1 MLTITYDRFG
11 DPADVLRTAEA
22 DAPVP
27 AAGEALLRM
36 SLSPIHHHDLWT
48 IRGSYGVRPALPSG
62 AGSEAVA
69 VVEALGE
76 GVEGYAVGDR
86 VAATGITG
94 AWAELFTAPASSL
107 VPVPAE
113 LPDESAAQLVAMP
126 FSAVSLLEHLDL
138 APGEV
143 LVQNAATGAVGRL
156 VAQFARLRG
165 IRVISL
171 VRRGS
176 GVEELAAQGIGDVVA
191 TDRENWQEQAR
202 ALIGEARVAA
212 GLDSVGGEAAGQVL
226 SLLGDGGRLVVFG
239 AMGGSTMAL
248 PSGPIIFRDLKVEG
262 FWGSRVSAEMAP
274 EVRRRLIGEIFSGLL
289 SGEVTLPVAATFP
302 LEEVV
307 DAVAA
312 TLTDGRQGKVLLRP

>member
-1 MLTITYDRFG
+1 MD
-11 DPADVLRTAEA
+11 DP
-22 DAPVP
+22 
-27 AAGEALLRM
+27 
-36 SLSPIHHHDLWT
+36 
-48 IRGSYGVRPALPSG
+48 G

-69 VVEALGE
+69 VGEALGE
-76 GVEGYAVGDR
+76 GVEGRAVGDR

-107 VPVPAE
+107 IPVPAE

-171 VRRGS
+171 VRRSS

-191 TDRENWQEQAR
+191 TDREDWQEQAR
-202 ALIGEARVAA
+202 ALIGEAHVAA

-262 FWGSRVSAEMAP
+262 FWGARVSAEMAP
-274 EVRRRLIGEIFSGLL
+274 EVRRRLIGEILSGLL

-302 LEEVV
+302 LDEVAA
-307 DAVAA
+307 AVAA
-312 TLTDGRQGKVLLRP
+312 TLTDGRQGKVLLHP

>member
-1 MLTITYDRFG
+1 MLTVTYDRFG
-11 DPADVLRTAEA
+11 EPADVLRTAA
-22 DAPVP
+22 VDSPTP
-27 AAGEALLRM
+27 GAGEVLLRM
-36 SLSPIHHHDLWT
+36 LLSPIHHHDLWT
-48 IRGSYGVRPALPSG
+48 IRGTYGVRPALPSG
-62 AGSEAVA
+62 AGSEGVA

-76 GVEGYAVGDR
+76 GVEGLAVGDR
-86 VAATGITG
+86 VAASAIPG
-94 AWAELFTAPASSL
+94 AWAELVTARASSL
-107 VPVPAE
+107 IPLPAE

-156 VAQFARLRG
+156 VAQFARIRG

-176 GVEELAAQGIGDVVA
+176 GVEELAAQGIGDVIA
-191 TDRENWQEQAR
+191 TDREDWQEQAR
-202 ALIGEARVAA
+202 SLIGEAHVAA
-212 GLDSVGGEAAGQVL
+212 GLDSVGGEASAQVL

-248 PSGPIIFRDLKVEG
+248 PSGPIIFRNLRVEG
-262 FWGSRVSAEMAP
+262 FWGSRVSQEMSP
-274 EVRRRLIGEIFSGLL
+274 EVRRRLLGEILSGLL
-289 SGEVTLPVAATFP
+289 SGEVTLPVAATFA
-302 LEEVV
+302 LDEVTA
-307 DAVAA
+307 AVAA

>member
-1 MLTITYDRFG
+1 MLTVTYDRFG
-11 DPADVLRTAEA
+11 DPADVLRTAEV
-22 DAPVP
+22 DAPAP

-62 AGSEAVA
+62 TGSEAVA

-76 GVEGYAVGDR
+76 GVEGLAVGDR

-107 VPVPAE
+107 IPLPAE
-113 LPDESAAQLVAMP
+113 LPDEAAAQLVAMP

-138 APGEV
+138 GPGEV

-156 VAQFARLRG
+156 IAQFARLRG

-191 TDRENWQEQAR
+191 TDREDWQEQAR

-262 FWGSRVSAEMAP
+262 FWGARVSAEMAP
-274 EVRRRLIGEIFSGLL
+274 EVRRRLIGEILSGLL
-289 SGEVTLPVAATFP
+289 SGEVTLPVAAVLP
-302 LEEVV
+302 LGEVV
-307 DAVAA
+307 AAVAA

>member
-1 MLTITYDRFG
+1 MLTVTYDRFG
-11 DPADVLRTAEA
+11 DPADVLHTAEV
-22 DAPVP
+22 DAPAP

-76 GVEGYAVGDR
+76 GVEGLAVGDR

-107 VPVPAE
+107 IPLPAE
-113 LPDESAAQLVAMP
+113 LPDEAAAQLVAMP

-176 GVEELAAQGIGDVVA
+176 GVEELAAQGIG
-191 TDRENWQEQAR
+191 
-202 ALIGEARVAA
+202 
-212 GLDSVGGEAAGQVL
+212 EAAGQVL

-274 EVRRRLIGEIFSGLL
+274 EVRRQLIGEIFSGLL

-302 LEEVV
+302 LGKVV